1 VKFVPRVLKKCV
13 AFCHQ
18 FSDSDKTIELLLPSQ
33 SQQEFQNS
41 LDLQKVLIHN
51 HSVLLK
57 TCVVEHDYFTSKHYD
72 AMMMVL
78 DTKLKIQYEK
88 DSVRFGSTEVKMAE
102 IRGQSD
108 KYLASPPNGVTVAR
122 EIYCRVVHSRRR
134 LL

>member
-1 VKFVPRVLKKCV
+1 
-13 AFCHQ
+13 
-18 FSDSDKTIELLLPSQ
+18 
-33 SQQEFQNS
+33 
-41 LDLQKVLIHN
+41 
-51 HSVLLK
+51 
-57 TCVVEHDYFTSKHYD
+57 
-72 AMMMVL
+72 MMVL